1 MSMRTFA
8 VCCVFI
14 AAACVPAPVARPF
27 DGTLPP
33 RTELD
38 LTGTFKL
45 SPGGELKLAL
55 ARPCTM
61 FAATVGSPSS
71 PANCDRAT
79 LDTIHVTARTPWGQ
93 DIVGTWNGPAYVTF
107 RIDWA
112 AAAAAGVD
120 PLADDAAAAVARPW
134 QVSGTEWTPTADEAA
149 AILKHIG
156 AATETET
163 QVVHGGAAPSLE
175 VAAFEVE
182 GGVLH
187 AGEPATL
194 VVRIANRGPGAAYRV
209 VATTRSSI
217 EALHGRRLSF
227 GVIKPGA
234 DKVRKLQVTL
244 PASETAHDTML
255 VLALSE
261 ANGAAPR
268 NASHRIPIEPST
280 AAPVLAMRCAIVGHE
295 VARPDL
301 DAGQN
306 LMVRCQVENTGNAEA
321 KQVNLD
327 AAIGD
332 AAQGHAPP
340 QPVPAAGRATIDV
353 AITVPRGLPINAPV
367 EIALTARDRASSR
380 PARATLVG
388 VVRKPRLCEPG
399 KLTRAQY
406 QAKSTELRAA
416 VTAGDITQAQFDRY
430 DAELVA
436 CLK

>member
-1 MSMRTFA
+1 MRILA

-14 AAACVPAPVARPF
+14 AAACTPAPAGPSYA
-27 DGTLPP
+27 GSLPP
-33 RTELD
+33 GTALD
-38 LTGTFKL
+38 LSGTFKL
-45 SPGGELKLAL
+45 SPEGELRLAL
-55 ARPCTM
+55 TRPCMMTR
-61 FAATVGSPSS
+61 VSDNGPSES
-71 PANCDRAT
+71 NCDRAT
-79 LDTIHVTARTPWGQ
+79 LNRLPVTARTPWGQ
-93 DIVGTWNGPAYVTF
+93 DIAGTWNGPAYVSF
-107 RIDWA
+107 RIDWD
-112 AAAAAGVD
+112 AAAAAGID
-120 PLADDAAAAVARPW
+120 PLADDAAATVARPW
-134 QVSGTEWTPTADEAA
+134 QVSGTQWTPTAEEAA

-156 AATETET
+156 AAAGVETEL
-163 QVVHGGAAPSLE
+163 VRGGAAPSLE
-175 VAAFEVE
+175 VAAFEVD

-194 VVRIANRGPGAAYRV
+194 VVRIANRGPGTAYRV

-227 GVIKPGA
+227 GAIKPGA

-244 PASETAHDTML
+244 PASETARDTML
-255 VLALSE
+255 VLALAE
-261 ANGAAPR
+261 DKGAAPR
-268 NASHRIPIEPST
+268 NASRRIPIEPST
-280 AAPVLAMRCAIVGHE
+280 AAPVLKMRCSIVGHE
-295 VARPDL
+295 AARPEI

-306 LMVRCQVENTGNAEA
+306 LMVRCQVENTGNADA
-321 KQVNLD
+321 KQVGLD

-332 AAQGHAPP
+332 GAQGHSVA

-367 EIALTARDRASSR
+367 EIAITARDRASSR
-380 PARATLVG
+380 STRATLAG

-399 KLTRAQY
+399 QLTRAQY
-406 QAKSTELRAA
+406 QAKLAELRTA